1 MSDKPESDD
10 PINPVEAPQRSQ
22 AEAALD
28 RVSAFRVTYI
38 SILLFLLFYLF
49 TVQVFQAFLQ
59 LHFEQIVDRSIR
71 VGVNQRPP
79 SQSIRR
85 NLREYVDGSAWVQF
99 WRVSVD
105 VVVLA
110 ADGHT
115 WLYVDKRSQL
125 PLYADSRPSTK
136 IKTHE
141 AQLPATAKVTTS
153 VNHNT
158 MLSNAILIV
167 YAAIL
172 FSALYAYNKRVLDL
186 ENRVLD
192 EALQSRDE
200 SSSRASKIESEIELV
215 RAQLRE
221 VEPANREHQDEIR
234 RLQSEQHSLQTQLH
248 SLVARERE
256 LRGQAGRAATLEEEG
271 RALEELLEEATG
283 DLGAKN
289 EEIRELE
296 KNLKRARK
304 KAGIPG
310 EKSKESELIAKRY
323 KTLYPKLE
331 IDERAIDD
339 IVALSDDTTKLRVE
353 ECLKRF
359 CEDNESAGVRRK
371 VGGLPNHLSIYE
383 LGFAGKRR
391 IYYTKVQNGR
401 FRVLVVGAKNT
412 QQSDLDYMS
421 RIPKGEFVS

>member
-1 MSDKPESDD
+1 
-10 PINPVEAPQRSQ
+10 
-22 AEAALD
+22 
-28 RVSAFRVTYI
+28 
-38 SILLFLLFYLF
+38 
-49 TVQVFQAFLQ
+49 
-59 LHFEQIVDRSIR
+59 
-71 VGVNQRPP
+71 
-79 SQSIRR
+79 
-85 NLREYVDGSAWVQF
+85 
-99 WRVSVD
+99 
-105 VVVLA
+105 
-110 ADGHT
+110 
-115 WLYVDKRSQL
+115 
-125 PLYADSRPSTK
+125 
-136 IKTHE
+136 
-141 AQLPATAKVTTS
+141 
-153 VNHNT
+153 

-172 FSALYAYNKRVLDL
+172 FFGLYAYNKRVVEL
-186 ENRVLD
+186 ENQVLD

-359 CEDNESAGVRRK
+359 CEDTESAGVRRK

-421 RIPKGEFVS
+421 RIPKGEIVS